1 MWPKYRR
8 NRKSLLKII
17 VKNWPLRRYLGV
29 YAFMPLFFVIGAA
42 IEYSMINWTVGQTN
56 FYSVYKLNR
65 ARQLATQQIN
75 LEEYIESEKQ
85 KILSKVNKTND
96 KKDIEN

>member
-65 ARQLATQQIN
+65 ARQLATQQIVCIYFLFN
-75 LEEYIESEKQ
+75 SIFIYFI
-85 KILSKVNKTND
+85 IAFVFF
-96 KKDIEN
+96 